1 VRAAANPFII
11 STLAREAGF
20 ADREEEVARI
30 EAGLRTPGGKLV
42 VYGDRRLGKSS
53 ALERAADLVRAA
65 GGRAAVA
72 SFATA
77 SDASEAAQR
86 VLTAA
91 QRSVGPS
98 WRELL
103 EAVGRSLRAGFEVSP
118 SMDPGGA
125 PGIRFRFAVEPHEH
139 GTLLPDAL
147 TALDEQLTRRGL
159 TLGLGIDE
167 FQRLHEWGGEAAEWA
182 LREAI
187 QRHGSIGYVLA
198 GSRRHLIEAMIGV
211 KGRALWKLAD
221 VLRFGPIDA
230 GLMADW
236 IVEQAAAQGVAVP
249 AAEAAGIIRLAG
261 PRTRDIVQLARG
273 VWALSATSG
282 GAVAGSAAVAF
293 DAIVAEQGELYR
305 TIFTKLTARQQG
317 VLRAFAAEPDVQITS
332 AAAQRRYRLG
342 AKSTVQSTVS
352 ALVEAEH
359 LVRDDG
365 GGYTFDD
372 PYFRRWVQLHA
383 LADIGESAP
392 LLPG

>member
-1 VRAAANPFII
+1 
-11 STLAREAGF
+11 
-20 ADREEEVARI
+20 
-30 EAGLRTPGGKLV
+30 
-42 VYGDRRLGKSS
+42 
-53 ALERAADLVRAA
+53 
-65 GGRAAVA
+65 
-72 SFATA
+72 
-77 SDASEAAQR
+77 
-86 VLTAA
+86 
-91 QRSVGPS
+91 
-98 WRELL
+98 
-103 EAVGRSLRAGFEVSP
+103 
-118 SMDPGGA
+118 
-125 PGIRFRFAVEPHEH
+125 
-139 GTLLPDAL
+139 
-147 TALDEQLTRRGL
+147 
-159 TLGLGIDE
+159 
-167 FQRLHEWGGEAAEWA
+167 
-182 LREAI
+182 
-187 QRHGSIGYVLA
+187 
-198 GSRRHLIEAMIGV
+198 
-211 KGRALWKLAD
+211 
-221 VLRFGPIDA
+221 
-230 GLMADW
+230 MADW